1 MSSSSSS
8 TKVRSGGVFARPRS
22 GLPQESA
29 DGGPLGVVGGR
40 LRRRPALVWVGVAV
54 VIASSVGF
62 AAVLAQVGRRVPVL
76 AVARSLPA
84 GAVIRAE
91 DLREV
96 RLGVDGPADFVMPV
110 ADEDA
115 VVGKTAV
122 VPLVAGALLTPQEV
136 GNRAGYPPSGKAQ
149 VSFAVDPGGL
159 PAGLGAG
166 QRVAVFPGAP
176 SAAPTEQPG
185 DGAKD
190 NSGAGLVGTVTDVT
204 APDRDSAASVVTV
217 LVDTAAAGR
226 AARMDKPHVVVLSPA
241 GREVP

>member
-8 TKVRSGGVFARPRS
+8 TRPRGDGLFARPRS
-22 GLPQESA
+22 GPSPEPAES
-29 DGGPLGVVGGR
+29 GLLGVVGGR

-62 AAVLAQVGRRVPVL
+62 TAVLAHVGRRVPVL

-96 RLGVDGPADFVMPV
+96 RLGVDGPAEYVV
-110 ADEDA
+110 RAADEDA

-136 GNRAGYPPSGKAQ
+136 GNRAGYPPTGKAQ
-149 VSFAVDPGGL
+149 VSFAVESGGL
-159 PAGLGAG
+159 PAGLSAG

-176 SAAPTEQPG
+176 SAAPAEQSG
-185 DGAKD
+185 DASKD
-190 NSGAGLVGTVTDVT
+190 NSGVGLVGTVTDVA
-204 APDRDSAASVVTV
+204 APDHDSAASAVTV